1 MKGDEPVME
10 KRVVKLQI
18 MLNDSELEAIDDWRF
33 ENRAASRS
41 AAVRELIFESLER
54 WHQGRTEDD
63 GSGKAA
69 QAD

>member
-1 MKGDEPVME
+1 MKGNEPVME

-41 AAVRELIFESLER
+41 AAVRALIFESLER
-54 WHQGRTEDD
+54 WQEGHAED
-63 GSGKAA
+63 GKAA